1 MSLRLTI
8 AILSCVSFSACATIN
23 LDEMAVSS
31 KSPVISGFDVNVVQ
45 RATEKLFSAFS
56 NKGLVAKDSQKRMQ
70 SAARILLKGLEEKD
84 VLIDQAS
91 YQSNVS
97 DPLIV
102 LADIKTVSRHV
113 EQTTKAAEVYLAM
126 APIEKSV
133 KKELGSLEQALLAS
147 RSAEAIFETTLL
159 DLGQNSSASEF
170 VNYKQVVDELKYVTD
185 AFGERVRDD
194 FFKRTAQIN

>member
-1 MSLRLTI
+1 M
-8 AILSCVSFSACATIN
+8 
-23 LDEMAVSS
+23 
-31 KSPVISGFDVNVVQ
+31 
-45 RATEKLFSAFS
+45 
-56 NKGLVAKDSQKRMQ
+56 
-70 SAARILLKGLEEKD
+70 
-84 VLIDQAS
+84 
-91 YQSNVS
+91 
-97 DPLIV
+97 

-147 RSAEAIFETTLL
+147 RSAEAIFETTLQE
-159 DLGQNSSASEF
+159 LGQNSSASEF